1 MQLSTSTA
9 TATRSLIIL
18 IFTIKALI
26 IIPALFCLFSGPGHL
41 QEDEKNPGTRLIFPQ
56 PCLPGSVNVPAA
68 QCHATTLG
76 LKLDAPWRATGNLL
90 TRLAGRAERGS
101 ARDINKRQR
110 RAFQQAHE
118 GLSEPLQSGSR
129 APASAGWPRLL
140 LFIPPSQQLPLQTT
154 NTTFKSSS
162 PWLNSKYLVADHTN
176 VLTL

>member
-56 PCLPGSVNVPAA
+56 PCLPGSVSVPAA
-68 QCHATTLG
+68 QCHATTLAGTPG

-118 GLSEPLQSGSR
+118 GLLEPLPSGSR
-129 APASAGWPRLL
+129 APASAG
-140 LFIPPSQQLPLQTT
+140 
-154 NTTFKSSS
+154 
-162 PWLNSKYLVADHTN
+162 
-176 VLTL
+176 